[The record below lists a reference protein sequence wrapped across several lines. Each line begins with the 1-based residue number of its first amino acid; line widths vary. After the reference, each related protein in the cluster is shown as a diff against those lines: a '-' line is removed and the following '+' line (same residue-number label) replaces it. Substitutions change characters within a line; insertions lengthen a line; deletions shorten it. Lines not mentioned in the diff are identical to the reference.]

1 MYNLILYHIYND
13 KCFSQDVEANAA
25 QGEEE
30 EDKEDMEEEKG
41 KGKFEA
47 AVEVLDKKDKYHKK
61 KVRCYKITFIGV
73 GIQVDN
79 AQYSLH

>member
-1 MYNLILYHIYND
+1 
-13 KCFSQDVEANAA
+13 
-25 QGEEE
+25 
-30 EDKEDMEEEKG
+30 MEEEKG